1 MSALQIDGVG
11 PVLHINYDFILSLI
25 RLLLRDF
32 RLVPAQIRVNQLI
45 NANMISFGLFL
56 ATQTSLLLLRCF
68 VFADRKLARKNRA
81 ELKANFGR
89 ILIHYMRNRSQTACA
104 IFSHLQLDACRP
116 IRERYKNHAPE
127 EKGKFGGEFVPCSD
141 HWIWRGQWT
150 GTQSYKNRIF
160 NLFGKNAVGLEQL
173 KEGKLLSWSIAV
185 FGEDWRGK
193 FASSKPS
200 ACFTC
205 VLREWIRGHGCVSHI
220 SMNGQ
225 EFRIDMIRI
234 MKFL

>member
-150 GTQSYKNRIF
+150 GTPNRNRIKTEYLICSEKMPLAWS
-160 NLFGKNAVGLEQL
+160 NWK
-173 KEGKLLSWSIAV
+173 KENYYREAL
-185 FGEDWRGK
+185 R
-193 FASSKPS
+193 SSVKTEEENSHRPS
-200 ACFTC
+200 RLH
-205 VLREWIRGHGCVSHI
+205 VLRVFCVNESVVMDAWAI
-220 SMNGQ
+220 
-225 EFRIDMIRI
+225 
-234 MKFL
+234 